1 MQRTLATS
9 FDFSSLHPEW
19 ISPQI
24 ILTIASLGGLYMAW
38 TIGANDVANAM
49 GTSVG
54 SGALTLRGAI
64 IVAAIFEFGGAM
76 LVGGTVTNTIRKG
89 IVDIQTLGS
98 DPMVMAVGMTCCLL
112 AAALW
117 LNLATYAGWP
127 VSTTHSIVGAVV
139 GFGVTAGGLDAVDWG
154 TVGSIAASWV
164 ISPVMGGVLGY
175 GLFMFIQRTILTA
188 EDPVAAI
195 KRWGPLFVF
204 PIVAILALSAMFK
217 GLKPLRLDLSLG
229 PAIVI
234 ALLVGLA
241 SSLAAIPIFARFA
254 RRSAVAKNAATR
266 SAEKVFMVLQV
277 MTACF
282 VAFAH
287 GSNDVANAVGPLAA
301 VFGAIQEGVTET
313 VQVPYRVLLIGGVGI
328 VVGLATYG
336 YKIMATIGRRI
347 TELTPS
353 RGFSAEFA
361 AATTIVVASK
371 MGLPVSTTH
380 TLVGAVIGV
389 GFGRSIGAINTRVL
403 RGIFA
408 SWFITVPFTALLAA
422 FLFIGGPR
430 RSSLSGSPRPRAL
443 STAHGFVRWH
453 RRPAERGQIDPL
465 QRPLRQ
471 GSGGGQLRVLHDRP
485 ERRRGA
491 RTR

>member
-1 MQRTLATS
+1 MDLTTL
-9 FDFSSLHPEW
+9 
-19 ISPQI
+19 
-24 ILTIASLGGLYMAW
+24 ILTVASLGGLYMAW

-76 LVGGTVTNTIRKG
+76 LVGGSVTNTIRKG
-89 IVDIQTLGS
+89 IVDVETLGS
-98 DPMVMAVGMTCCLL
+98 DPMVMAIGMTCCLL

-164 ISPVMGGVLGY
+164 VSPVMGGLLGY
-175 GLFMFIQRTILTA
+175 GVFVFIRRTVLNA
-188 EDPVAAI
+188 SDPVAAI
-195 KRWGPLFVF
+195 TRWGPILVF
-204 PIVAILALSAMFK
+204 PIISILALSAMFK

-234 ALLVGLA
+234 ALGLGLA
-241 SSLAAIPIFARFA
+241 ASVGSIPIFNRFA
-254 RRSAVAKNAATR
+254 RRSVGSEDSGLGRT
-266 SAEKVFMVLQV
+266 ETVFMVLQV

-301 VFGAIQEGVTET
+301 VFGAIKEGVTET

-336 YKIMATIGRRI
+336 YKIMATIGKKI

-422 FLFIGGPR
+422 GLFMAA
-430 RSSLSGSPRPRAL
+430 RAAL
-443 STAHGFVRWH
+443 
-453 RRPAERGQIDPL
+453 L
-465 QRPLRQ
+465 
-471 GSGGGQLRVLHDRP
+471 
-485 ERRRGA
+485 
-491 RTR
+491 

>member
-1 MQRTLATS
+1 MDLTTL
-9 FDFSSLHPEW
+9 
-19 ISPQI
+19 
-24 ILTIASLGGLYMAW
+24 ILTVASLAGLYMAW

-64 IVAAIFEFGGAM
+64 VVAAIFEFGGAM
-76 LVGGTVTNTIRKG
+76 LVGGSVTNTIRKG
-89 IVDIQTLGS
+89 IVDISALGN
-98 DPMVMAVGMTCCLL
+98 DPTVMAIGMTCCLL

-117 LNLATYAGWP
+117 LNLATFAGWP

-139 GFGVTAGGLDAVDWG
+139 GFGVAAGGLGAVDWG
-154 TVGSIAASWV
+154 TIGSIALSWV
-164 ISPVMGGVLGY
+164 VSPVMGGILGY
-175 GLFMFIQRTILTA
+175 SLFIFLQKTILTA
-188 EDPVAAI
+188 PDPLASI
-195 KRWGPLFVF
+195 RRWGPILVF
-204 PIVAILALSAMFK
+204 PIISILALSAMFK
-217 GLKPLRLDLSLG
+217 GLKPLRLDLTLG
-229 PAIVI
+229 PALLI
-234 ALLVGLA
+234 ALGLGVV
-241 SSLAAIPIFARFA
+241 SSAVAVPIFARFA
-254 RRSAVAKNAATR
+254 QTTTDDKEAALGRT
-266 SAEKVFMVLQV
+266 EKVFMVLQV

-301 VFGAIQEGVTET
+301 VFGAIKEGVTET

-336 YKIMATIGRRI
+336 YKIMATIGRKI

-353 RGFSAEFA
+353 RGFAAEFA

-380 TLVGAVIGV
+380 TLVGAVVGV

-422 FLFIGGPR
+422 LLFLLAR
-430 RSSLSGSPRPRAL
+430 LAL
-443 STAHGFVRWH
+443 
-453 RRPAERGQIDPL
+453 L
-465 QRPLRQ
+465 
-471 GSGGGQLRVLHDRP
+471 
-485 ERRRGA
+485 
-491 RTR
+491 

>member
-1 MQRTLATS
+1 MELTTV
-9 FDFSSLHPEW
+9 
-19 ISPQI
+19 
-24 ILTIASLGGLYMAW
+24 ILTVASLGGLYMAW

-76 LVGGTVTNTIRKG
+76 LVGGSVTDTIRKG
-89 IVDIQTLGS
+89 IVDLGAVSS
-98 DPMVMAVGMTCCLL
+98 DPMVVALGMTCCLI

-117 LNLATYAGWP
+117 LNLATFAGWP

-139 GFGVTAGGLDAVDWG
+139 GFGVAAGGMRAVDWSTIG
-154 TVGSIAASWV
+154 NIAASWIV
-164 ISPVMGGVLGY
+164 SPLLGGVLGY
-175 GLFMFIQRTILTA
+175 VVFVLIQKTVLSSESPLGALRRL
-188 EDPVAAI
+188 
-195 KRWGPLFVF
+195 GPLFVF
-204 PIVAILALSAMFK
+204 PIVGILSLSAMFK
-217 GLKPLRLDLSLG
+217 GLKPLNLDLPFG
-229 PAIVI
+229 PAML
-234 ALLVGLA
+234 AAVGLGVGGSVVA
-241 SSLAAIPIFARFA
+241 VPVFRRFA
-254 RRSAVAKNAATR
+254 ANPGNPGIGGEIART
-266 SAEKVFMVLQV
+266 EKAFMVLQV

-301 VFGAIQEGVTET
+301 VFGAVQSGVTET
-313 VQVPYRVLLIGGVGI
+313 VQVPYRVLLIGAVGI

-336 YKIMATIGRRI
+336 YKIMATIGKKI

-361 AATTIVVASK
+361 AATTIVFASK
-371 MGLPVSTTH
+371 LGLPVSTTH

-389 GFGRSIGAINTRVL
+389 GFGRSIGAINLRVL

-422 FLFIGGPR
+422 ILFVAA
-430 RSSLSGSPRPRAL
+430 RAML
-443 STAHGFVRWH
+443 
-453 RRPAERGQIDPL
+453 L
-465 QRPLRQ
+465 
-471 GSGGGQLRVLHDRP
+471 
-485 ERRRGA
+485 
-491 RTR
+491 

>member
-1 MQRTLATS
+1 MDLTTV
-9 FDFSSLHPEW
+9 
-19 ISPQI
+19 
-24 ILTIASLGGLYMAW
+24 ILTVASLGGLYMAW

-76 LVGGTVTNTIRKG
+76 LVGGSVTDTIRKG
-89 IVDIQTLGS
+89 IVDVGVIGTDS
-98 DPMVMAVGMTCCLL
+98 IVVAIGMTCCLL

-139 GFGVTAGGLDAVDWG
+139 GFGVAAGGVHAVDWG
-154 TVGSIAASWV
+154 TIGNIAASWV
-164 ISPVMGGVLGY
+164 ISPVMGGIIGYAVFVLIRG
-175 GLFMFIQRTILTA
+175 TILSTN
-188 EDPVAAI
+188 DPLSALR
-195 KRWGPLFVF
+195 RWGPIFVF
-204 PIVAILALSAMFK
+204 PIIAILSMSAMFK
-217 GLKPLRLDLSLG
+217 GLKPLKLDLPFG
-229 PAIVI
+229 PAVL
-234 ALLVGLA
+234 AAVGLGLVA
-241 SSLAAIPIFARFA
+241 SLIAFPLFRRFA
-254 RRSAVAKNAATR
+254 ATPPDGQEANLAR
-266 SAEKVFMVLQV
+266 TERAFMVLQV

-301 VFGAIQEGVTET
+301 VFGAVREGVTET
-313 VQVPYRVLLIGGVGI
+313 VQVPYRVLLIGAVGI

-336 YKIMATIGRRI
+336 YKIMATIGRKI

-361 AATTIVVASK
+361 AATTIVFASK
-371 MGLPVSTTH
+371 LGLPVSTTH

-389 GFGRSIGAINTRVL
+389 GFGRSIGAINLKVL

-408 SWFITVPFTALLAA
+408 SWFITVPFTAILAGV
-422 FLFIGGPR
+422 LFIIA
-430 RSSLSGSPRPRAL
+430 RATL
-443 STAHGFVRWH
+443 
-453 RRPAERGQIDPL
+453 L
-465 QRPLRQ
+465 
-471 GSGGGQLRVLHDRP
+471 
-485 ERRRGA
+485 
-491 RTR
+491 

>member
-1 MQRTLATS
+1 MDLTTL
-9 FDFSSLHPEW
+9 
-19 ISPQI
+19 
-24 ILTIASLGGLYMAW
+24 ILTVASLGGLYMAW

-76 LVGGTVTNTIRKG
+76 LVGGTVTDTIRKG
-89 IVDIQTLGS
+89 IVDIQTLGN

-139 GFGVTAGGLDAVDWG
+139 GFGVTAGGLDAVDWS

-164 ISPVMGGVLGY
+164 VSPVMGGLLGY

-188 EDPVAAI
+188 PDPVAAI

-204 PIVAILALSAMFK
+204 PIVSILALSAMFK

-229 PAIVI
+229 PAVVV
-234 ALLVGLA
+234 ALIVGLTA
-241 SSLAAIPIFARFA
+241 SIGAIPIFSAFA
-254 RRSAVAKNAATR
+254 RRSVGSKDAALGR
-266 SAEKVFMVLQV
+266 AEKVFIVLQV

-301 VFGAIQEGVTET
+301 VFGAIREGVTET

-422 FLFIGGPR
+422 LLFIAA
-430 RSSLSGSPRPRAL
+430 RA
-443 STAHGFVRWH
+443 G
-453 RRPAERGQIDPL
+453 
-465 QRPLRQ
+465 
-471 GSGGGQLRVLHDRP
+471 VL
-485 ERRRGA
+485 
-491 RTR
+491 

>member
-1 MQRTLATS
+1 MDITTL
-9 FDFSSLHPEW
+9 
-19 ISPQI
+19 
-24 ILTIASLGGLYMAW
+24 ILTVASLGGLYMAW

-64 IVAAIFEFGGAM
+64 VVAAIFEFGGAM
-76 LVGGTVTNTIRKG
+76 LVGGSVTDTIRKG
-89 IVDIQTLGS
+89 IVDVQTLGS
-98 DPMVMAVGMTCCLL
+98 DPMIMALGMTCCLL

-139 GFGVTAGGLDAVDWG
+139 GFGVAAGGLNAVDWS

-164 ISPVMGGVLGY
+164 VSPLMGGILGY
-175 GLFMFIQRTILTA
+175 TVFVFIRRTVLTA
-188 EDPVAAI
+188 PEPVLAI
-195 KRWGPLFVF
+195 RRWGPILVF
-204 PIVAILALSAMFK
+204 PIISILALSAMFK
-217 GLKPLRLDLSLG
+217 GLKPLRLDLALG
-229 PAIVI
+229 PAIVV
-234 ALLVGLA
+234 ALLLA
-241 SSLAAIPIFARFA
+241 LAASIAAIPIFGRFA
-254 RRSAVAKNAATR
+254 RGTAASKDAALERT
-266 SAEKVFMVLQV
+266 EKVFMVLQV

-301 VFGAIQEGVTET
+301 VFGAIREGVTET
-313 VQVPYRVLLIGGVGI
+313 VQVPYRVLMIGAVGI

-336 YKIMATIGRRI
+336 YKIMATIGRKI

-371 MGLPVSTTH
+371 LGLPVSTTH
-380 TLVGAVIGV
+380 TLVGAVVGV
-389 GFGRSIGAINTRVL
+389 GFGRSIGAINTRIL

-422 FLFIGGPR
+422 
-430 RSSLSGSPRPRAL
+430 SM
-443 STAHGFVRWH
+443 FV
-453 RRPAERGQIDPL
+453 
-465 QRPLRQ
+465 
-471 GSGGGQLRVLHDRP
+471 V
-485 ERRRGA
+485 A
-491 RTR
+491 RLLLL

>member
-1 MQRTLATS
+1 MDLTTV
-9 FDFSSLHPEW
+9 
-19 ISPQI
+19 
-24 ILTIASLGGLYMAW
+24 ILTVASLGGLYMAW

-64 IVAAIFEFGGAM
+64 VVAAIFEFGGAM
-76 LVGGTVTNTIRKG
+76 LVGGSVTDTIRKE

-98 DPMVMAVGMTCCLL
+98 DPMVMAIGMTCCLL

-139 GFGVTAGGLDAVDWG
+139 GFGVAAGGMGAVDWA
-154 TVGSIAASWV
+154 TMGSIAASWV
-164 ISPVMGGVLGY
+164 VSPLMGGVLGY
-175 GLFMFIQRTILTA
+175 SIFILIRRTILNA
-188 EDPVAAI
+188 EQPLMALR
-195 KRWGPLFVF
+195 RWGPIFVF
-204 PIVAILALSAMFK
+204 PIIGILVLSAMFK
-217 GLKPLRLDLSLG
+217 GLKPLRLDL
-229 PAIVI
+229 PFVP
-234 ALLVGLA
+234 ALLT
-241 SSLAAIPIFARFA
+241 
-254 RRSAVAKNAATR
+254 AVAIGGVASFAAVPVFQRFSVNRKGSSETELVR
-266 SAEKVFMVLQV
+266 TEKAFIVLQI

-301 VFGAIQEGVTET
+301 VFSAVKEGVTET
-313 VQVPYRVLLIGGVGI
+313 VQVPYRVLLIGAVGI

-336 YKIMATIGRRI
+336 YKIMATIGKKI

-361 AATTIVVASK
+361 AATTIVLASK
-371 MGLPVSTTH
+371 LGLPVSTTH

-389 GFGRSIGAINTRVL
+389 GFGRSIGAINLRVL

-408 SWFITVPFTALLAA
+408 SWFITVPFTAILAGLL
-422 FLFIGGPR
+422 FL
-430 RSSLSGSPRPRAL
+430 
-443 STAHGFVRWH
+443 V
-453 RRPAERGQIDPL
+453 
-465 QRPLRQ
+465 
-471 GSGGGQLRVLHDRP
+471 
-485 ERRRGA
+485 A
-491 RTR
+491 RTALL

>member
-1 MQRTLATS
+1 MDLTT
-9 FDFSSLHPEW
+9 
-19 ISPQI
+19 I
-24 ILTIASLGGLYMAW
+24 ILTVASLGGLYMAW

-54 SGALTLRGAI
+54 SGALTLRNAI

-76 LVGGTVTNTIRKG
+76 LVGGSVTETIRQG
-89 IVDIQTLGS
+89 IVDMDAVGS
-98 DPMVMAVGMTCCLL
+98 DPMVMAAGMTCCLL

-117 LNLATYAGWP
+117 LNLATFAGWP

-139 GFGVTAGGLDAVDWG
+139 GFGITAGGVNAVDWG
-154 TVGSIAASWV
+154 TVGNIAASWV
-164 ISPVMGGVLGY
+164 ISPLMGGILGY
-175 GLFMFIQRTILTA
+175 SLFIFLKRVILNA
-188 EDPVAAI
+188 PDPLASIRV
-195 KRWGPLFVF
+195 WGPILVF
-204 PIVAILALSAMFK
+204 PIISILALSAMFK
-217 GLKPLRLDLSLG
+217 GLKPLRLDLPFL
-229 PAIVI
+229 PALMI
-234 ALLVGLA
+234 AGAVGLGA
-241 SSLAAIPIFARFA
+241 SVLAVPIFRRFA
-254 RRSAVAKNAATR
+254 KPKGEGNHANLQRT
-266 SAEKVFMVLQV
+266 EKVFMVLQV

-301 VFGAIQEGVTET
+301 VFGSIQQGVTEV

-353 RGFSAEFA
+353 RGFAAEFA

-371 MGLPVSTTH
+371 LGLPVSTTH
-380 TLVGAVIGV
+380 TLVGAVVGV

-408 SWFITVPFTALLAA
+408 SWFITVPFTAALAA
-422 FLFIGGPR
+422 ALF
-430 RSSLSGSPRPRAL
+430 SLARLAL
-443 STAHGFVRWH
+443 
-453 RRPAERGQIDPL
+453 
-465 QRPLRQ
+465 
-471 GSGGGQLRVLHDRP
+471 
-485 ERRRGA
+485 
-491 RTR
+491 

>member
-1 MQRTLATS
+1 MDATTV
-9 FDFSSLHPEW
+9 
-19 ISPQI
+19 
-24 ILTIASLGGLYMAW
+24 ILTVASLGGLYMAW

-76 LVGGTVTNTIRKG
+76 LVGGSVTNTIRKG
-89 IVDIQTLGS
+89 IVDLQAVGS

-139 GFGVTAGGLDAVDWG
+139 GFGVTAGGLGAVDWG
-154 TVGSIAASWV
+154 TVGSIALSWV
-164 ISPVMGGVLGY
+164 VSPVMGGLLGY
-175 GLFMFIQRTILTA
+175 GLFMFIQKTILTA
-188 EDPVAAI
+188 PDPVAAI
-195 KRWGPLFVF
+195 RRWGPILVF
-204 PIVAILALSAMFK
+204 PIIAILVLSAMFK
-217 GLKPLRLDLSLG
+217 GLKPLRLDLSFG
-229 PAIVI
+229 PAVLL
-234 ALLVGLA
+234 ALGLGLLA
-241 SSLAAIPIFARFA
+241 SLAAVPIFKSFA
-254 RRSAVAKNAATR
+254 ERSVRSKEAAIGRT
-266 SAEKVFMVLQV
+266 EKVFMVLQV

-301 VFGAIQEGVTET
+301 VFGAIQDGVTET

-336 YKIMATIGRRI
+336 YKIMATIGKKI

-422 FLFIGGPR
+422 GLFV
-430 RSSLSGSPRPRAL
+430 LLRAAIL
-443 STAHGFVRWH
+443 
-453 RRPAERGQIDPL
+453 
-465 QRPLRQ
+465 
-471 GSGGGQLRVLHDRP
+471 
-485 ERRRGA
+485 
-491 RTR
+491 